1 MDAATRD
8 DPPRQ
13 PQRKLISVLFADI
26 KGSTEMVAALD
37 PEDALALIQPV
48 LSLMQGAVNRFEGV
62 VSKQAGDGVMAFF
75 GAPVAVDDHAERAC
89 RAALYMHEE
98 IAKLRRPALQVR
110 IGIHSGEVVLHQVRH
125 DFSSVYDAA
134 GPVLHIAQ
142 RAELLAPPGGTVVT
156 ADCHALLSGR
166 FDAHA
171 LPSQAARH
179 RT

>member
-75 GAPVAVDDHAERAC
+75 GRRSPSTTTPNARVERPC
-89 RAALYMHEE
+89 TCMRKSPNWGGL
-98 IAKLRRPALQVR
+98 
-110 IGIHSGEVVLHQVRH
+110 
-125 DFSSVYDAA
+125 
-134 GPVLHIAQ
+134 
-142 RAELLAPPGGTVVT
+142 PPGS
-156 ADCHALLSGR
+156 DRDSFRRGR
-166 FDAHA
+166 PPPGATRLFVG
-171 LPSQAARH
+171 L
-179 RT
+179 